1 MLLAFI
7 NLSGPIR
14 KRQEFPELID
24 FIVFT
29 STVAPQQSSPRP
41 VCGVGWVRD
50 MSPALRCVAPDF
62 GGLV

>member
-24 FIVFT
+24 FIGRT
-29 STVAPQQSSPRP
+29 TTVALQHNSPDP
-41 VCGVGWVRD
+41 VGGAGWARD
-50 MSPALRCVAPDF
+50 IGTRLAMRSA
-62 GGLV
+62 

>member
-24 FIVFT
+24 FIVPT
-29 STVAPQQSSPRP
+29 TTVALQQNSPDP
-41 VCGVGWVRD
+41 VGSDGARD
-50 MSPALRCVAPDF
+50 IGTRLAMRSA
-62 GGLV
+62 

>member
-14 KRQEFPELID
+14 KRQEFPELIN

-29 STVAPQQSSPRP
+29 STVALQQSSPKP
-41 VCGVGWVRD
+41 VCSVGLGAGHETRLA
-50 MSPALRCVAPDF
+50 MRSA
-62 GGLV
+62 

>member
-29 STVAPQQSSPRP
+29 STMALRQSSPRP
-41 VCGVGWVRD
+41 VCGVGWVRY
-50 MSPALRCVAPDF
+50 MRPALRWVAPAL
-62 GGLV
+62 GG